1 MCPCQA
7 TSRRKKDGTAFSCV
21 AKDHTTT
28 DRNTGIY
35 CVYSYLW
42 QILVNMRKNS
52 ASFDIH
58 TIEIIILHVLT
69 TIANIDMIVSVAN
82 ENDL

>member
-1 MCPCQA
+1 VCPCQA
-7 TSRRKKDGTAFSCV
+7 TSRRKKTPRPFPVLQRIIQQQIGIQGYIVYILIYGKFWRTC
-21 AKDHTTT
+21 AKTQHP
-28 DRNTGIY
+28 
-35 CVYSYLW
+35 
-42 QILVNMRKNS
+42 
-52 ASFDIH
+52 FDIH

>member
-1 MCPCQA
+1 MYILIYGKFWRTC
-7 TSRRKKDGTAFSCV
+7 
-21 AKDHTTT
+21 AKTQHP
-28 DRNTGIY
+28 
-35 CVYSYLW
+35 
-42 QILVNMRKNS
+42 
-52 ASFDIH
+52 FDIH